1 MSSWRDV
8 PALVR
13 HSTLAIYGKSTG
25 GGADGFIKALRISR
39 DTLAKQGYVY
49 DGKGLAVLENIK
61 LTGKG
66 WLRNRQHE
74 AEGRSGDAK
83 DRQFAQLWKMIE
95 SKLAVLDGPSGKKA
109 DPPKNSEEAAARE
122 KLAGT
127 KPLEKG
133 KFDDSPGAVYPP
145 PK

>member
-1 MSSWRDV
+1 MASWKDI

-13 HSTLAIYGKSTG
+13 HSTLAIYNKSTG
-25 GGADGFIKALRISR
+25 GGPDGFIKALRISR

-49 DGKGLAVLENIK
+49 HGQKKAVLQDIK

-66 WLRNRQHE
+66 WLQNRKHE
-74 AEGRSGDAK
+74 QEGRSGHDK
-83 DRQFAQLWKMIE
+83 DRAFAQLWEMI
-95 SKLAVLDGPSGKKA
+95 KPQLAALDGPSGVKA
-109 DPPKNSEEAAARE
+109 EPPKDVKEGAARE

-127 KPLEKG
+127 KPQEKG
-133 KFDDSPGAVYPP
+133 KFDDSPGPVYPP

>member
-1 MSSWRDV
+1 MKWQDV

-13 HSTLAIYGKSTG
+13 HSTLAIYNKSTG

-49 DGKGLAVLENIK
+49 YGQKKAVLEDIK

-66 WLRNRQHE
+66 WLQNRKHE
-74 AEGRSGDAK
+74 AEGKSGEEK
-83 DRQFAQLWKMIE
+83 DRAFAQLWKLIE
-95 SKLAVLDGPSGKKA
+95 PKMAELDGPSGEKA
-109 DPPKNSEEAAARE
+109 DPPKGQDEAASRE
-122 KLAGT
+122 KAPP
-127 KPLEKG
+127 KPGEKER
-133 KFDDSPGAVYPP
+133 FDDRPNLLYPP